1 MMGAST
7 MLASCIGAVFVGM
20 ALATASAGTGAVVV
34 LQALVEVAC
43 IAAIDAIVGGVARRR
58 LFLWLAIDITLGVV
72 QQWPIGH
79 ACAHIAKFVVVDY
92 VMPRTKR
99 QRGAPSLYV
108 GVVVY
113 LLAVSEGLECFKF
126 DRAAG
131 VVKALYVL
139 VMIVG
144 VPLVEKRLSA
154 FSDADVILFG
164 GYATSRMLA
173 FNLTLSAVDA
183 NEYFVSAALM
193 VSQRFI
199 TRMVISYL
207 KVLLG
212 DEWSLGVGLILF
224 TITELGPVALLTSAP
239 VSDVSFWL
247 VLALQECNS
256 LLRNVGVY
264 ERAIAFVRSMMNRP
278 LSDDSIAD
286 LSVRR
291 RVLAPCDNISEVCT
305 PVVVLLAVAFA
316 SFSSSIPVDVV
327 VSVCVA
333 LAMRTLFA
341 IIEFALWYVT
351 TVSGGTPIVG
361 LWLAIANSDVQAHVV
376 YSILIVIIAQPT
388 LFAIC
393 TLELRV

>member
-1 MMGAST
+1 M
-7 MLASCIGAVFVGM
+7 V
-20 ALATASAGTGAVVV
+20 
-34 LQALVEVAC
+34 
-43 IAAIDAIVGGVARRR
+43 
-58 LFLWLAIDITLGVV
+58 
-72 QQWPIGH
+72 
-79 ACAHIAKFVVVDY
+79 
-92 VMPRTKR
+92 
-99 QRGAPSLYV
+99 
-108 GVVVY
+108 
-113 LLAVSEGLECFKF
+113 
-126 DRAAG
+126 
-131 VVKALYVL
+131 
-139 VMIVG
+139 VG

-316 SFSSSIPVDVV
+316 TVD
-327 VSVCVA
+327 
-333 LAMRTLFA
+333 
-341 IIEFALWYVT
+341 
-351 TVSGGTPIVG
+351 
-361 LWLAIANSDVQAHVV
+361 
-376 YSILIVIIAQPT
+376 
-388 LFAIC
+388 
-393 TLELRV
+393 